1 MTGAGSLD
9 WPFEGAR
16 APGPDDPVLQHRG
29 TNICLDFHGDPSLA
43 GLVVFSD
50 GNHHMALG
58 ECVSAFRAENPD
70 VVDVF
75 YATTPP
81 GPLVQALEKGRLHV
95 GNLALGVRPHVFI
108 GPSEVLDQVVAQ
120 KAMESHRPFAE
131 SRGNVLL
138 VPNGNPKGIQGI
150 GDLFR
155 DDVVI
160 AISNPESEKASF
172 RVYSETITALAEDAG
187 LDGKGLASLLSS
199 GGGRVVYSTAIH
211 HREVPEILARG
222 GADVAMVYYHLGLRY
237 SRIFP
242 DILDFVPLGG
252 GKDDPEPGPGH
263 RITRYH
269 IGLVGDGGPW
279 GGPFRDFM
287 TGAEAAGI
295 YESHGL
301 GSVG

>member
-1 MTGAGSLD
+1 MTAAGHLD
-9 WPFEGAR
+9 WPFEGAL
-16 APGPDDPVLQHRG
+16 APATGEPKFASPG
-29 TNICLDFHGDPSLA
+29 SNISLDFHGDPSLA

-95 GNLALGVRPHVFI
+95 GNLTLSLSPHVFI
-108 GPSEVLDQVVAQ
+108 GPAEVLDQVVAA

-138 VPNGNPKGIQGI
+138 VPKGNPKGIQGV

-160 AISNPESEKASF
+160 AISNPKSEKASF
-172 RVYSETITALAEDAG
+172 RVYSETITALAEEAG
-187 LDGKGLASLLSS
+187 LDGKGLASLLAS

-222 GADVAMVYYHLGLRY
+222 GADVTMVYYHLALRY

-242 DILDFVPLGG
+242 DILDLVPLGG
-252 GKDDPEPGPGH
+252 GKNDPDPGPGH
-263 RITRYH
+263 SITRYH

-301 GSVG
+301 GSVE